1 MCLIL
6 KMKRSEIINHELVD
20 MLTKIIPD
28 ITSNKELEALGR
40 QFLGKE
46 FSGVFSSDTVPKD
59 SGLYIVNLDPADK
72 PGTHWVG
79 LYQSPKSRVV
89 YDSFGRK
96 DLLQF
101 EAKYTEPDKE
111 QLEVSNNCGAR
122 SLAWLILVKHWGI
135 AMGMQI

>member
-1 MCLIL
+1 
-6 KMKRSEIINHELVD
+6 MKRSEIIYHELVD
-20 MLTKIIPD
+20 LLTKIVPG
-28 ITSNKELEALGR
+28 ITSNKDLEVLGKK
-40 QFLGKE
+40 FLGKE
-46 FSGVFSSDTVPKD
+46 FSGVYPSDTVPKD
-59 SGLYIVNLDPADK
+59 PGLYIVNLDTSDK

-96 DLLQF
+96 DLLPF
-101 EAKYTEPDKE
+101 EAKYTESDKE

-135 AMGMQI
+135 SMGMQI